1 MSDFS
6 SRTQAE
12 QEILLALVKSLSLEF
27 HIALTTHCVS
37 KTTWISPPS
46 PSLLELISNTLPVL
60 QLCSATRA
68 EYGSQWPLENK
79 LLS

>member
-6 SRTQAE
+6 SQTQAE

-27 HIALTTHCVS
+27 HIALTTHCVNRI
-37 KTTWISPPS
+37 TWTFLHLL
-46 PSLLELISNTLPVL
+46 LLELISDTLPVL

-68 EYGSQWPLENK
+68 ECGSQ
-79 LLS
+79 